1 MFYEESVWIKDRLL
15 ELGPSTMGG
24 ALDIGSS
31 SLDFRTHVQPYIDQN
46 IFSLLRDHGVPVSH
60 MDIKEDVGVDIVC
73 DFSDVDQ
80 LRSIEQK
87 FDLVFCTNVLE
98 HLVDRA
104 PFIKALT
111 EFLNPGG
118 YLMVTVPGNY
128 RLHNDPIDTGF
139 RPTDQELIALFD
151 NFKPIK
157 SEIVRIDHKE
167 YYREHLSELLRYHL
181 RPFRWSVSCLLAQSI
196 TQESPNR
203 STGSIGAT

>member
-1 MFYEESVWIKDRLL
+1 MFPQESLWIKERLL
-15 ELGPSTMGG
+15 EMDLSKLEG

-60 MDIKEDVGVDIVC
+60 MDIKDDVGVDIVC

-87 FDLVFCTNVLE
+87 FDLVFCANVLE

-118 YLMVTVPGNY
+118 YLIVTVPGNY
-128 RLHNDPIDTGF
+128 RLHDDPIDTGF
-139 RPTDQELIALFD
+139 RPTDKELKELFD

-157 SEIVRIDHKE
+157 SEMVRIDHKE

-181 RPFRWSVSCLLAQSI
+181 PPFRWTVSCLLVQTAAEQS
-196 TQESPNR
+196 
-203 STGSIGAT
+203 